1 MLACVVPD
9 MSTQKRRGSLFTW
22 DQPGLPVTKRAREQR
37 SSNQKSTDSMGKL
50 RQPVPLF
57 MYCSPSHTRRIPDI
71 RARIGAPPLL
81 KNVPTFVE
89 VCQKITKKKKGEEIK
104 DIEGENGVR
113 KKKDETKEVM
123 SFNGCKSQSPVS
135 LLSSFEDEFPASKV
149 PPKLKQSPTL
159 LTSPVAHSCK
169 KSLVNS
175 RPTTQRNNGES
186 SWYVKRMASL
196 NARACVSVLME
207 STRRTSKAKKGISHE
222 ATTPRPI
229 TPRPVSPP
237 KENGGIP
244 KPSSPH
250 ASNPTPLSLILIQK
264 ISSRQ
269 SSVDRDDGTSCGFS
283 DYRSYVVA
291 CASPTTLERY
301 GIIQTTEST
310 TESEDVPYN
319 TEGLL
324 WNGDTLHPQ
333 SRVYLCADG
342 SVPQRIVPP
351 VQPATIASVQ
361 KAVCKAKKQHRKN
374 GKKKA
379 MKVIIIYEYKVNKL
393 VSYVYKNRL
402 FNSFLCMLLTNQI
415 NILFQTYV

>member
-1 MLACVVPD
+1 MLACVVAD
-9 MSTQKRRGSLFTW
+9 MSTRKRRGSLFTW
-22 DQPGLPVTKRAREQR
+22 DQSGLPVTKRAREQR
-37 SSNQKSTDSMGKL
+37 SSNKKSTDSMGKL
-50 RQPVPLF
+50 HQPVPLF
-57 MYCSPSHTRRIPDI
+57 LYCSPSHTRRIPDI

-81 KNVPTFVE
+81 KIAPPSVD

-113 KKKDETKEVM
+113 KMKDEIKEVM
-123 SFNGCKSQSPVS
+123 SFNGCKSPSTVS
-135 LLSSFEDEFPASKV
+135 SLSSFEDEFRAAKV
-149 PPKLKQSPTL
+149 PPKLKQPPSL
-159 LTSPVAHSCK
+159 LASHVAHSCK
-169 KSLVNS
+169 KSLINS
-175 RPTTQRNNGES
+175 PPPTQRDNGEC

-196 NARACVSVLME
+196 NARACISVLME
-207 STRRTSKAKKGISHE
+207 STRRSSKAKKAISHE

-250 ASNPTPLSLILIQK
+250 ASNPTPLSLILRQK

-269 SSVDRDDGTSCGFS
+269 NSVDRDDGTSCGFS

-301 GIIQTTEST
+301 GIIQMFEST
-310 TESEDVPYN
+310 AESKDVPYN

-342 SVPQRIVPP
+342 SVPQRVVPP
-351 VQPATIASVQ
+351 VRPATMASVQ

-379 MKVIIIYEYKVNKL
+379 MKVIIIYEYKLNKL
-393 VSYVYKNRL
+393 LSYVYK
-402 FNSFLCMLLTNQI
+402 QI
-415 NILFQTYV
+415 VFSAFY